1 MRERNIREE
10 KDRDARLNRNLC
22 GIFFKS
28 SKINNNNKIQTEIL
42 LSNYTLSYF
51 VSRNTGELLLFL
63 SFKLGARSSKL
74 L

>member
-28 SKINNNNKIQTEIL
+28 SKINNNKIQTEIL